1 MEWLLDNYIGLLIA
15 ITLFMIYAKLDEV
28 QSALK
33 ENTQAV
39 VNVEQEIS
47 FLSVEQQAF
56 KDLRSG
62 PRTHGRML
70 TLPGVW
76 RGDDLT
82 LRHRLQ
88 QTLALCLLAKSACP
102 VCNCSSM

>member
-1 MEWLLDNYIGLLIA
+1 MLENTVTPRIEESLTWNGCWITTGLLIA

-28 QSALK
+28 QTALK

-56 KDLRSG
+56 RDLRHFAD
-62 PRTHGRML
+62 RA
-70 TLPGVW
+70 W
-76 RGDDLT
+76 
-82 LRHRLQ
+82 
-88 QTLALCLLAKSACP
+88 
-102 VCNCSSM
+102 

>member
-33 ENTQAV
+33 DNTQAV

-47 FLSVEQQAF
+47 FLSVEQQVF
-56 KDLRSG
+56 VFIRRFHVGFVGSQ
-62 PRTHGRML
+62 RR
-70 TLPGVW
+70 
-76 RGDDLT
+76 
-82 LRHRLQ
+82 
-88 QTLALCLLAKSACP
+88 
-102 VCNCSSM
+102 

>member
-1 MEWLLDNYIGLLIA
+1 MEGLLDNYIGLLIA

-28 QSALK
+28 QTALK

-56 KDLRSG
+56 RDLRQASLQTEPG
-62 PRTHGRML
+62 GF
-70 TLPGVW
+70 GVW
-76 RGDDLT
+76 
-82 LRHRLQ
+82 
-88 QTLALCLLAKSACP
+88 A
-102 VCNCSSM
+102 